1 MCREARRRSARLHSL
16 RLWSSGPAR
25 IHGIYACDRFASH
38 GACKWTSTPVRVEIK
53 VILHIHKVH
62 VRGYMSGTCCRETGK
77 PSPYSR
83 KTRRS
88 PRCVQRKESRLVA
101 RRSWTVWARIQRPMN
116 VEATK
121 SLWHAACESSEKQ
134 LGCEQLNSKFFWSQT
149 FQVPPLAWGRVE
161 DGYPELTSQNSLRA
175 AHASSRASRT
185 APPGR
190 SSRGL
195 GGIFPSRFP

>member
-1 MCREARRRSARLHSL
+1 M
-16 RLWSSGPAR
+16 WSSGPAR

-38 GACKWTSTPVRVEIK
+38 GACKWTSSPVRVEIK

-116 VEATK
+116 VEATN
-121 SLWHAACESSEKQ
+121 SLAWREQRETKVAVNSSK
-134 LGCEQLNSKFFWSQT
+134 GS

>member
-1 MCREARRRSARLHSL
+1 MSNIYITDLCVQCAGSGEARRRSARLHSL

-38 GACKWTSTPVRVEIK
+38 GACKWTSSPVRVEIK

-101 RRSWTVWARIQRPMN
+101 RRSWTVWARIQCPMN

-121 SLWHAACESSEKQ
+121 SLATALSLFSPISNPK
-134 LGCEQLNSKFFWSQT
+134 
-149 FQVPPLAWGRVE
+149 
-161 DGYPELTSQNSLRA
+161 TSFL
-175 AHASSRASRT
+175 
-185 APPGR
+185 
-190 SSRGL
+190 
-195 GGIFPSRFP
+195 